1 MENSCEIEMINADA
15 YNNIAIAYFK
25 QKKYEDAWENI
36 QHAAEQSTTNSV
48 VKENYEKFTACVKVK
63 K

>member
-1 MENSCEIEMINADA
+1 MINADA